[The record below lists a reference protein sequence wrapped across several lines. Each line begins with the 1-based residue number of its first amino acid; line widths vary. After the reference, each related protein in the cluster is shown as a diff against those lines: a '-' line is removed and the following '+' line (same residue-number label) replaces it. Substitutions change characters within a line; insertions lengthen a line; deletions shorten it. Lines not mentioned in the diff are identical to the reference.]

1 MSNKI
6 TLVSGDAENLNYPSG
21 HFDLVTI
28 GFGVRN
34 FQNLIKGLKESNRI
48 LKKNGKLIILE
59 SSVPQNSIIK
69 FLYFMFSRAFVPF
82 IGSIFSK
89 NKLAYNYLQKSAE
102 KFPCGHVFVSIL
114 KECGFKTIYIKTQM
128 FGAASIYVAEK

>member
-1 MSNKI
+1 
-6 TLVSGDAENLNYPSG
+6 
-21 HFDLVTI
+21 
-28 GFGVRN
+28 
-34 FQNLIKGLKESNRI
+34 
-48 LKKNGKLIILE
+48 
-59 SSVPQNSIIK
+59 
-69 FLYFMFSRAFVPF
+69 YFMFSRAFVPF

-128 FGAASIYVAEK
+128 FGAASIYVAKK